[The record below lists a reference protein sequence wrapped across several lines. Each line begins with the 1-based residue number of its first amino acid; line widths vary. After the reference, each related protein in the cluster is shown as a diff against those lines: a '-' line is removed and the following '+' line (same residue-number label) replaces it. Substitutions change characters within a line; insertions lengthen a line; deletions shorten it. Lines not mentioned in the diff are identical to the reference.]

1 MVQVSLETEL
11 LGLRPRWA
19 VGRGAGGSWAL
30 SAQLGIGCAPRP
42 SPGAPC
48 CTPACPPLLLLAG
61 RLCGGSLREHWPC
74 SQFPMGLGVCRCP
87 GGGLGQGLLVGAF
100 WECLEAGQPP
110 AGADSSEEPAGLGGL
125 DSLGAGELLAPRV
138 APSQAFT
145 ACLPAACRQ

>member
-1 MVQVSLETEL
+1 MGGWVWGRGL
-11 LGLRPRWA
+11 LGSFR
-19 VGRGAGGSWAL
+19 
-30 SAQLGIGCAPRP
+30 SAQHWLCARP
-42 SPGAPC
+42 SPGAPR
-48 CTPACPPLLLLAG
+48 CTPACSPLLLLAG

-100 WECLEAGQPP
+100 RECLEAGQPP
-110 AGADSSEEPAGLGGL
+110 AGADSSEEPASLGGP

-145 ACLPAACRQ
+145 ECLPATCRQRGPSLS